1 MPFDKAYDITMGYE
15 GGYAN
20 DPADRGGETYKG
32 ISRRW
37 HPKWPGWVLIDGY
50 KKKNPGKIPSILY
63 KDIILDQLTRAF
75 YKSEYWD
82 KPRFN
87 KVDNIS
93 PHIAERLFDVGIN
106 VGLTRV
112 SRWFQEALN
121 LLNRNQKYY
130 QDIKVDGGIGKITL
144 GVLVEALKVNPEH
157 RILNVIS
164 IFQGSHYKDLMMR
177 DKTQERFVGWFDRL
191 SFK

>member
-15 GGYAN
+15 GGYSD
-20 DPADRGGETYKG
+20 DPVDRGGESYKG

-37 HPKWPGWVLIDGY
+37 HPNWPGWVLIDGY
-50 KKKNPGKIPSILY
+50 KKKNPDKIPSILY
-63 KDIILDQLTRAF
+63 KDSVLNQLTRAF
-75 YKSEYWD
+75 YKDHYWT
-82 KPRFN
+82 KPHFN

-93 PHIAERLFDVGIN
+93 PDIAERLFDIGIN
-106 VGLTRV
+106 VGLKRV
-112 SRWFQEALN
+112 SRWFQETLN

-130 QDIKVDGGIGKITL
+130 QDIKVDGDIGPTTL
-144 GVLVEALKVNPEH
+144 RTFKESLQVNPEK

-164 IFQGSHYKDLMMR
+164 IFQGYHYKSLMEH